1 MDREPAEKLHAIALF
16 PGCTLE
22 ASAVQFRDSLLF
34 AAKSL
39 GLSCRELKNWS
50 CCGASSVHALDP
62 DLALC
67 LALRNLQLAENQGYA
82 EVLAPC
88 AACYHRLASASF
100 QLNRDPDLRAS
111 VNRRTGLNYAGS
123 VRVRNLLDLLLHV
136 VGTERIRAEVR
147 QSLVPLRAACYY
159 GCLNT
164 RLPGVEPFDDRECPQ
179 SMDLIVEALGATPVE
194 WDSRT
199 QCCGGSLFVTAGD
212 LSARLVGDILQ
223 DAIRREAHCI
233 VVSCP
238 MCQNNLDV
246 RQPEYR
252 DRFGISRPMP
262 ILFLPQLMGL
272 AFGASGQGVG
282 LWRHVVPHAAVP
294 AGRS

>member
-1 MDREPAEKLHAIALF
+1 
-16 PGCTLE
+16 
-22 ASAVQFRDSLLF
+22 VQFRDSLLF

-39 GLSCRELKNWS
+39 GLPCRELKGWT
-50 CCGASSVHALDP
+50 CCGASSAHALDP

-67 LALRNLQLAENQGYA
+67 LALRNLELAERQGHA

-88 AACYHRLASASF
+88 AACYHRLASASL
-100 QLNRDPDLRAS
+100 QLNEDEDLRS
-111 VNRRTGLNYAGS
+111 RFNRRTGLDYSGS
-123 VRVRNLLDLLLHV
+123 VRVRNLLDLLLNV
-136 VGTERIRAEVR
+136 VGTERIRAGVR
-147 QSLVPLRAACYY
+147 RSLSPLRAACYY

-164 RLPGVEPFDDRECPQ
+164 RLPGLEPFDDRECPQ
-179 SMDLIVEALGATPVE
+179 SMDLIIEALGATPVE

-199 QCCGGSLFVTAGD
+199 QCCGGSLFVTERD
-212 LSARLVGDILQ
+212 LAARLAGDILQ

-272 AFGASGQGVG
+272 AFGASGHGVG
-282 LWRHVVPHAAVP
+282 LWRNIVPPVAVP
-294 AGRS
+294 AGESS

>member
-1 MDREPAEKLHAIALF
+1 MDREPAEKLPAIALF

-22 ASAVQFRDSLLF
+22 ASAVQFRDSLQF

-39 GLSCRELKNWS
+39 GLSCQELRGWS
-50 CCGASSVHALDP
+50 CCGASSAHALDT

-67 LALRNLQLAENQGYA
+67 LALRNLDLAERQGCA

-88 AACYHRLASASF
+88 AACYHRLASASL
-100 QLNRDPDLRAS
+100 QLNRDPQLRAR
-111 VNRRTGLNYAGS
+111 VNRRAGLSYAGK
-123 VRVRNLLDLLLHV
+123 VRVRNLLDLLLNI
-136 VGTERIRAEVR
+136 VGTERIRAQVR
-147 QSLVPLRAACYY
+147 KSLSPLRAACYY

-164 RLPGVEPFDDRECPQ
+164 RLPGLQPFDDRECPE
-179 SMDLIVEALGATPVE
+179 SMDLVVDALGATPVE

-212 LSARLVGDILQ
+212 LSARLAGDILQ
-223 DAIRREAHCI
+223 DAIRRDAHCI

-246 RQPEYR
+246 RQAEYR

-262 ILFLPQLMGL
+262 ILFLPQLIGL
-272 AFGASGQGVG
+272 AFGASARSVG
-282 LWRHVVPHAAVP
+282 LWRHVVAYAPVL
-294 AGRS
+294 AGGS